1 MNDRDLEQELYRE
14 GWAKGLRSR
23 DLTDYIRER
32 WTPEAAVDGPD
43 ESTEEETP
51 EEETPE
57 EEPKPKTTKKK
68 KAKKKTTKKKAG
80 K

>member
-43 ESTEEETP
+43 ESTK
-51 EEETPE
+51 EETPE